1 VPLAATFQELCV
13 KLLSLQDAMRDLAVS
28 AAEDRPLRGGVLL
41 ADRLSDA
48 AEDLQGWLKG
58 ALEAA
63 EGAHQA
69 VIHPT
74 DLETVRQCLVS
85 CQELFNVFTQRFAS
99 DLAHYEQMA
108 ELMRLGQERKGEW
121 QAWAK
126 IVRSNVERCQQP
138 VHEITQALFRC
149 WQEVAE
155 QASKNN
161 ISIRTTSIGH
171 QVNTSAPEWRTE
183 PREFP

>member
-1 VPLAATFQELCV
+1 VALAETFQELCV

-28 AAEDRPLRGGVLL
+28 AAEDKPLRGSVLL

-69 VIHPT
+69 VIHPA
-74 DLETVRQCLVS
+74 DLETARQCLVS
-85 CQELFNVFTQRFAS
+85 CQERFIVFAQRFAS

-138 VHEITQALFRC
+138 LHEVTLALFHC
-149 WQEVAE
+149 WQDVAE
-155 QASKNN
+155 QAGKALVSVRSTN
-161 ISIRTTSIGH
+161 IGQQIKSSL
-171 QVNTSAPEWRTE
+171 PEVYDFRAGGA
-183 PREFP
+183 